1 MIRASWPTLTHNL
14 LVLDSRE
21 AILTLAPLL
30 ELLAE
35 RCGQAGAM
43 HWLPYFLDEAVTG
56 RRAPYLVL
64 VLRPEQ
70 DENRSLCVEDIE
82 AAALFFEYRIFGLRT
97 GAVATG
103 DAVGF
108 SSVIAPEQQRT
119 QVAAMAARALV
130 ERGASVVLAT
140 YAGEGEPETKP
151 ILMGWPGV
159 LSATR
164 KRQVGR
170 SLRLFPTMGQTLAQ
184 MGKRTRTNLRYYRRR
199 LEESMHCEY
208 VPDAAAELADV
219 DLQGLNEGS
228 LNPVSPA
235 EFGRRIRSASELP
248 GSFLAGLRTGDGRWL
263 SLMGGWRQG
272 TTTVLYWQMNIAGYE
287 KQSIGTVMR
296 SFFLEHEIGRG
307 ARKLLMY
314 GGTSHAM
321 RHAFEQDTVADLVI
335 RRKGVQSRLLC
346 WASRFFATPAGVGGR
361 GNFLATTLQ
370 DQQLRWTASAPPQRL
385 QHPLQNEP
393 VRSRAA

>member
-1 MIRASWPTLTHNL
+1 MIRASWPTLTQNL

-21 AILTLAPLL
+21 AILDLAPLL
-30 ELLAE
+30 ESLAE
-35 RCGQAGAM
+35 RCDQAGAM
-43 HWLPYFLDEAVTG
+43 HWLPYFLDQAVMG
-56 RRAPYLVL
+56 RRAPFLVL

-70 DENRSLCVEDIE
+70 DEGRSLCVEDVE
-82 AAALFFEYRIFGLRT
+82 AAALYFEYRLFGMRT

-119 QVAAMAARALV
+119 LVAAITARALV

-140 YAGEGEPETKP
+140 YAGDEEPESRPLLT
-151 ILMGWPGV
+151 GWSGV
-159 LSATR
+159 LSAAR

-170 SLRLFPTMGQTLAQ
+170 SLRLLPTMQGTLAQ

-199 LEESMHCEY
+199 LEESMPCEY
-208 VPDAAAELADV
+208 VVDAAAELATADV
-219 DLQGLNEGS
+219 QELNAGS

-235 EFGRRIRSASELP
+235 EFERRIRSASELP
-248 GSFLAGLRTGDGRWL
+248 GSFLSGLRAADGQWL

-272 TTTVLYWQMNIAGYE
+272 TTTVLYWQMNSAGYE

-307 ARKLLMY
+307 AKKLLMY

-335 RRKGVQSRLLC
+335 RRKGLQSKLLC
-346 WASRFFATPAGVGGR
+346 WASRFFATPEGISGR
-361 GNFLATTLQ
+361 GNFLANTLQ
-370 DQQLRWTASAPPQRL
+370 DQQLRWSANISPQRMRKPML
-385 QHPLQNEP
+385 TKLA
-393 VRSRAA
+393 RSRVA